1 MVVTA
6 PHLNTESE
14 YNILRL
20 LTGDM
25 DHIISQNSINP
36 IKKES
41 LEIKNNIKRGR
52 SEAESTNLS
61 RIRENI
67 SKDQMREK

>member
-14 YNILRL
+14 YNILSL

>member
-6 PHLNTESE
+6 PYLNTESE
-14 YNILRL
+14 YNILSL

-52 SEAESTNLS
+52 SEAENTNLS

-67 SKDQMREK
+67 SKDQTREK

>member
-14 YNILRL
+14 YNILSL

-41 LEIKNNIKRGR
+41 LEIKNSIKRGR
-52 SEAESTNLS
+52 SEAENTNLS

>member
-1 MVVTA
+1 
-6 PHLNTESE
+6 
-14 YNILRL
+14 
-20 LTGDM
+20 M

-52 SEAESTNLS
+52 SEAENTNLS